1 MLGKCFCFPNFLRQE
16 RKQDMK
22 QYISEGRAIY
32 EDENHGLF
40 SKRLAEWAISNMKTK
55 DVATREIK
63 NVKVRPLDEVMEVLK
78 KNNIDIQ
85 DEFIYTAWYLFM
97 MAVADYPKTLKT
109 DEQRAMF
116 VDETLCD
123 PDGMPENVLS
133 CFEAKMCNEEIPIH
147 WEKYL

>member
-1 MLGKCFCFPNFLRQE
+1 
-16 RKQDMK
+16 MK

-97 MAVADYPKTLKT
+97 MAVADFPKTLKT